1 MEKISTGVLGLDD
14 MLEGGLIR
22 GRPYILCGGPGAG
35 KTILS
40 MQFLLEGVKQ
50 KERGL
55 FISLEES
62 STQIID
68 DMAQF
73 GWDLRGI
80 KIVDTY
86 QDPASGEWQLKSDS
100 IMAKPEFTLSNLI
113 NIMQGKITN
122 YTPKRIVIDSL
133 TSIRMLYESEAQT
146 RREILSLMNFLLRSD
161 ITSILTSETMSPED
175 TLMEE
180 FLASGVIKLL
190 KLKHEGEI
198 VNAVS
203 IEKMR
208 GSSFDKHVRPMKIT
222 QKGIVVFPMESIF
235 S

>member
-1 MEKISTGVLGLDD
+1 MEKVSTGVPGLDD
-14 MLEGGLIR
+14 MLKGGLIR
-22 GRPYILCGGPGAG
+22 GRPYLLSGGPGAG

-62 STQIID
+62 SSQITE

-113 NIMQGKITN
+113 NIIQGKITN

-133 TSIRMLYESEAQT
+133 TSIRMLYENEAQT

-161 ITSILTSETMSPED
+161 VTAILTSETMSPED

-180 FLASGVIKLL
+180 FLASGAIKLL
-190 KLKHEGEI
+190 MLKHEGET

-208 GSSFDKHVRPMKIT
+208 GSSFDRHTRPMKIT
-222 QKGIVVFPMESIF
+222 TKGIVVFPMESVF